1 MEILFKGRCHMITFI
16 GFLLFIGFIGVSS
29 AVVEICGDHVEEFIR
44 GKLKR
49 K

>member
-1 MEILFKGRCHMITFI
+1 MLTFV
-16 GFLLFIGFIGVSS
+16 GFLLFIGFIGVFS
-29 AVVEICGDHVEEFIR
+29 AVVEICGDHIEDWWK